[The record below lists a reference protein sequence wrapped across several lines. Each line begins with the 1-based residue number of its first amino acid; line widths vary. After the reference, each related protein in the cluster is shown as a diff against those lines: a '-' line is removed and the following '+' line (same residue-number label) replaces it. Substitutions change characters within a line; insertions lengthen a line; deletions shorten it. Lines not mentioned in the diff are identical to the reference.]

1 MPFISSHYSH
11 LSRFSVRILLALL
24 CFSTTATRALAD
36 TDAPLG
42 SAGLDKPEA
51 TVEAA
56 SETKA
61 KPVSAPDGPQ
71 QNPPTAKAP
80 TPEPIKDQVQP
91 RAEQDQSFRIM
102 DKEFA
107 PGTRDTVTWPV
118 SINSVEFRVPVV
130 VAHGARKGP
139 VMCMTAALHGDEL
152 NGIEIARQ
160 VIYGLEPESLAGTV
174 VAVPI
179 VNMEGF
185 MKQQRYMA
193 DRRDLNRFF
202 PGNPDGVTPAR
213 YAHGLFQNVIVHCDG
228 LIDLHTG
235 SYYRTNLPQLR
246 ADLRN
251 DSVAKMVAL
260 FGGMTVLQSEGNP
273 GMLRNAAVD
282 AGIPA
287 VTMEVGGPL
296 SLEPEAV
303 EFGVKAIKTFFGELG
318 MTRSFSFWSTPQPV
332 FYESEWVMSDYSGIL
347 LARVKL
353 GDKVKENEVI
363 GEVIN
368 PVTNS
373 SRDVIAP
380 YPGTVLGMAV
390 NQFVSPGYVIFRIGK
405 QRTEDEL
412 REDALKVGD
421 QPRSTSKELDQMAD
435 REGESD

>member
-1 MPFISSHYSH
+1 MRLI
-11 LSRFSVRILLALL
+11 LSLR
-24 CFSTTATRALAD
+24 FSTTPLKLLVLCFGVSLSSQLLAAD
-36 TDAPLG
+36 DAPIANAELTADSG
-42 SAGLDKPEA
+42 EPVA
-51 TVEAA
+51 
-56 SETKA
+56 ETGDDVRI
-61 KPVSAPDGPQ
+61 PS
-71 QNPPTAKAP
+71 T
-80 TPEPIKDQVQP
+80 EPIESKIKP
-91 RAEQDQSFRIM
+91 RAAQEQAFEMMGKS
-102 DKEFA
+102 FA
-107 PGTRDTVTWPV
+107 PGIRDTVTWPV
-118 SINSVEFRVPVV
+118 SINSVQFQVPVV

-160 VIYGLEPESLAGTV
+160 VIYGLELDSLAGTV

-202 PGNPDGVTPAR
+202 PGNPEGVTPAR
-213 YAHGLFQNVIVHCDG
+213 YAHGLFQNVILKCDA

-246 ADLRN
+246 ADLKDER
-251 DSVAKMVAL
+251 VAEMVAR
-260 FGGMTVLQSEGNP
+260 FGGMTVLQSAGNP

-296 SLEPEAV
+296 SLDPEAV
-303 EFGVKAIKTFFGELG
+303 EYGVKAIKTFFGELG
-318 MTRSFSFWSTPQPV
+318 MTRSFRFWSTPQPV
-332 FYESEWVMSDYSGIL
+332 FFESEWVLSDYSGIL
-347 LARVKL
+347 LSKVKL
-353 GDKVKENEVI
+353 GDKVREGEVI
-363 GEVIN
+363 ADVIN

-373 SRDVIAP
+373 NREVVAP
-380 YPGTVLGMAV
+380 YAGTVLGMAV

-412 REDALKVGD
+412 REGALKEAD
-421 QPRSTSKELDQMAD
+421 QPETIAKELDRMD
-435 REGESD
+435 DSELESP